1 MALFTMSGV
10 LRGFPSAEYDL
21 YASTKTLVRPCSS
34 GAKHCSATKCLIYEL
49 ETYLVPN
56 TCYVIYG
63 WALTIEWKMKRNPD
77 WSGQMDVLLCRHG
90 YHSLVP
96 LGKEP
101 TVDMRWSCDRGQ
113 SLNAY
118 ATN

>member
-1 MALFTMSGV
+1 MSGV

-34 GAKHCSATKCLIYEL
+34 EKLLIYEL

-63 WALTIEWKMKRNPD
+63 WAPTIEWKMKRNPD
-77 WSGQMDVLLCRHG
+77 WSGQMDFLLCRHG

-96 LGKEP
+96 LGKGTP
-101 TVDMRWSCDRGQ
+101 AQD
-113 SLNAY
+113 NA
-118 ATN
+118 